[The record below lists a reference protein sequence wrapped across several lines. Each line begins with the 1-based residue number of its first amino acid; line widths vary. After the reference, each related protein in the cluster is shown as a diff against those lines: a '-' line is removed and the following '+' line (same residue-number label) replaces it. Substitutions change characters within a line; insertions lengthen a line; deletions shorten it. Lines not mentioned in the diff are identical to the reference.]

1 LDVVQELFGGA
12 MSDPSPTAH
21 RFNVSNNRRVR
32 MGIEAAAMRAGIVV
46 LAYVV
51 FCSNALAAPE
61 YAVDGLAVG
70 TQLNLGSASYQE
82 YKCSPSDQFDGLTWC
97 QKARSDKERRRSYIA
112 AYSLLHSRDGNILY
126 INRSQEPAF
135 FNPKA
140 VEVNIQRY
148 SHKIGESPRVMKM
161 PHRSGLPDGL
171 IAVWGKIALEPLDQE
186 SVKILA
192 DGKGPRKGL
201 LIDYLRDFARSAK
214 EGLPIYRIDGG
225 PGFIWAASFDQKGR
239 GTLRLAAVE
248 LSGFSPSS
256 DPAPILV
263 ESTAQTPP
271 SDPAPVLVETTAQ
284 TPPSDPAPVLVET
297 TAQTP
302 PSDPAPVLVET
313 TAQTPPS
320 DPAPVVVQATAQKD
334 QEQLPSELNQTVENL
349 RADLAIS
356 INKIAELE
364 KAKAEAERAAKQ
376 AEQAKLDAENAKQEV
391 ERARI
396 AEKMTSDA
404 LVAQV
409 QVRADKVAAGAK
421 SSRWENALYGSV
433 GGLIVVL
440 TASAIGFLMN
450 RHKASVSK
458 QQVWR
463 LRTKPIEA
471 SPHCQK
477 SEAEL
482 EPSLCRPE
490 IAISEAAF
498 ERELV
503 EKVATNAAGWG
514 DMIRKTISCALAGL
528 LTVVSAVAFLSGLLG
543 YWEPSSGVVV
553 LSLIFGFTIGV
564 MWLGSEVVGNFPYMG
579 PMASATKVHV
589 EADHC
594 DTKSAAREP
603 PQAGGSHRLATTL
616 G

>member
-1 LDVVQELFGGA
+1 
-12 MSDPSPTAH
+12 MSDPSPTTH
-21 RFNVSNNRRVR
+21 RFNASNNRRAR
-32 MGIEAAAMRAGIVV
+32 LRIRAAAMGAGIAV

-51 FCSNALAAPE
+51 LHGSAIAAPTE

-70 TQLNLGSASYQE
+70 SQLNFGSTSYRE

-97 QKARSDKERRRSYIA
+97 QKTRSDKERRRSYTA

-135 FNPKA
+135 FNAKEA
-140 VEVNIQRY
+140 EVNIQRY
-148 SHKIGESPRVMKM
+148 SRKIGESPRIMKM
-161 PHRSGLPDGL
+161 PHRGSLPDGL
-171 IAVWGKIALEPLDQE
+171 IAVWGKIMLEPLDQE
-186 SVKILA
+186 SIKILA

-201 LIDYLRDFARSAK
+201 LIDFLGNFARSAK

-225 PGFIWAASFDQKGR
+225 PGFIWAASFDQKER

-256 DPAPILV
+256 DPAP
-263 ESTAQTPP
+263 
-271 SDPAPVLVETTAQ
+271 VLVQTTAQ
-284 TPPSDPAPVLVET
+284 TPPSDPAPVLVQT

-302 PSDPAPVLVET
+302 PSDPAPAVVQAT
-313 TAQTPPS
+313 AQTSPSDPAPVVVQATAQTPPS
-320 DPAPVVVQATAQKD
+320 DPAPVVVQVTAQAD
-334 QEQLPSELNQTVENL
+334 QEQLPSELNQTVGHL
-349 RADLAIS
+349 QADLAIS

-376 AEQAKLDAENAKQEV
+376 AEQAKLDAENAKQQI

-404 LVAQV
+404 LVA

-440 TASAIGFLMN
+440 TACAIGFLMN

-458 QQVWR
+458 QQVWK
-463 LRTKPIEA
+463 LGTKPIEA
-471 SPHCQK
+471 LPRCQK

-482 EPSLCRPE
+482 EPSALSPE
-490 IAISEAAF
+490 SAIFEAAF

-503 EKVATNAAGWG
+503 EKVATNAAERG

-528 LTVVSAVAFLSGLLG
+528 LTVVSALAFLSGLLG

-553 LSLIFGFTIGV
+553 LSLIFGFTIVV
-564 MWLGSEVVGNFPYMG
+564 MWLGSEVSEIFRSGRRRRALLFIRPIINHP
-579 PMASATKVHV
+579 
-589 EADHC
+589 
-594 DTKSAAREP
+594 AAEKKMP
-603 PQAGGSHRLATTL
+603 A
-616 G
+616 

>member
-1 LDVVQELFGGA
+1 
-12 MSDPSPTAH
+12 MSDPSPTTH
-21 RFNVSNNRRVR
+21 RFDVSNNRRVR
-32 MGIEAAAMRAGIVV
+32 LRIGAAAMGLRIVV
-46 LAYVV
+46 FAYVV
-51 FCSNALAAPE
+51 LYGNAIAAPME
-61 YAVDGLAVG
+61 YAVDGVAVG
-70 TQLNLGSASYQE
+70 TQLNFDSASYRE

-97 QKARSDKERRRSYIA
+97 QKTRSDKERRRSYIA

-126 INRSQEPAF
+126 INRTQEPAF
-135 FNPKA
+135 LNPKE

-148 SHKIGESPRVMKM
+148 SRKIGESPRIMKM
-161 PHRSGLPDGL
+161 PHRGSLPDGL
-171 IAVWGKIALEPLDQE
+171 IAVWGKITLEPLDQE
-186 SVKILA
+186 SIKTLA
-192 DGKGPRKGL
+192 DGRNPRKGF
-201 LIDYLRDFARSAK
+201 LIDYLRDFTRSAK
-214 EGLPIYRIDGG
+214 QGLPIFRINGG
-225 PGFIWAASFDQKGR
+225 PGFIWAASFDQKER

-256 DPAPILV
+256 DPAPVVV
-263 ESTAQTPP
+263 ETTAQTPA

-284 TPPSDPAPVLVET
+284 TPASDPAPVVVET

-302 PSDPAPVLVET
+302 PSDPAPIVVEAT
-313 TAQTPPS
+313 VQT
-320 DPAPVVVQATAQKD
+320 D
-334 QEQLPSELNQTVENL
+334 QEQLPSELSQTVENL

-364 KAKAEAERAAKQ
+364 KAKAEAERAAEQ

-396 AEKMTSDA
+396 AERMTSNA
-404 LVAQV
+404 LVA

-421 SSRWENALYGSV
+421 SGRWENALYGSI

-440 TASAIGFLMN
+440 TALAIGFLMN
-450 RHKASVSK
+450 RHKASVWK
-458 QQVWR
+458 QPVWK
-463 LRTKPIEA
+463 LGTKPIET

-477 SEAEL
+477 SEAAL
-482 EPSLCRPE
+482 EPSALSPE
-490 IAISEAAF
+490 IAI
-498 ERELV
+498 
-503 EKVATNAAGWG
+503 ATNAAGWG

-543 YWEPSSGVVV
+543 YWDPSSVVV

-564 MWLGSEVVGNFPYMG
+564 MWLGSEVVGDFPGRTMSPYMG

-589 EADHC
+589 ESDHC
-594 DTKSAAREP
+594 DTKSAARKPTQE
-603 PQAGGSHRLATTL
+603 GGSHCLATTA

>member
-1 LDVVQELFGGA
+1 
-12 MSDPSPTAH
+12 MSDPSSTRYRFNAGDTRRARLRIEPTA
-21 RFNVSNNRRVR
+21 
-32 MGIEAAAMRAGIVV
+32 MMTGIVV
-46 LAYVV
+46 LAHAALIG
-51 FCSNALAAPE
+51 NAIAATE

-70 TQLNLGSASYQE
+70 TRLNFGSASYRE

-97 QKARSDKERRRSYIA
+97 QKTRTDKERRGPYIA
-112 AYSLLHSRDGNILY
+112 AYSLLHSKNGNLSY

-135 FNPKA
+135 FNPNEA
-140 VEVNIQRY
+140 ELNIQRY
-148 SHKIGESPRVMKM
+148 SRKLGESARILKM
-161 PHRSGLPDGL
+161 PHRSSLPDGV
-171 IAVWGKIALEPLDQE
+171 IAVWGKITLEPLDQE
-186 SVKILA
+186 SINTLA
-192 DGKGPRKGL
+192 NGKNPRKGF
-201 LIDYLRDFARSAK
+201 LIDYLRDFTRSAK
-214 EGLPIYRIDGG
+214 QGLPIFRINGG
-225 PGFIWAASFDQKGR
+225 PGFIWAASFDQKER

-256 DPAPILV
+256 DPAPV
-263 ESTAQTPP
+263 
-271 SDPAPVLVETTAQ
+271 VVETTAQ
-284 TPPSDPAPVLVET
+284 TPPSDPAPIVVEAT
-297 TAQTP
+297 VQT
-302 PSDPAPVLVET
+302 
-313 TAQTPPS
+313 
-320 DPAPVVVQATAQKD
+320 D
-334 QEQLPSELNQTVENL
+334 QEQLPSELSQTVENL

-364 KAKAEAERAAKQ
+364 KAKAEAERAAEQ

-396 AEKMTSDA
+396 AERMTSNA
-404 LVAQV
+404 LVA

-421 SSRWENALYGSV
+421 SGRWENALYGSV

-440 TASAIGFLMN
+440 TAFVIGLLMN
-450 RHKASVSK
+450 RRKASVWK
-458 QQVWR
+458 QPVWK
-463 LRTKPIEA
+463 LGIKPIET

-482 EPSLCRPE
+482 EPSALSPE
-490 IAISEAAF
+490 IAIFEAAF
-498 ERELV
+498 GPELV

-564 MWLGSEVVGNFPYMG
+564 MWLGSEVVRDFPERTMTPYMG

-589 EADHC
+589 ESDHC
-594 DTKSAAREP
+594 DTKSAARKPTQE
-603 PQAGGSHRLATTL
+603 GGSHRLATTP

>member
-1 LDVVQELFGGA
+1 
-12 MSDPSPTAH
+12 
-21 RFNVSNNRRVR
+21 
-32 MGIEAAAMRAGIVV
+32 MGAGIAV

-51 FCSNALAAPE
+51 LHGSAIAAPTE

-70 TQLNLGSASYQE
+70 SQLNFGSTSYRE

-97 QKARSDKERRRSYIA
+97 QKTRSDKERRRSYTA

-135 FNPKA
+135 FNAKEA
-140 VEVNIQRY
+140 EVNIQRY
-148 SHKIGESPRVMKM
+148 SRKIGESPRIMKM
-161 PHRSGLPDGL
+161 PHRGSLPDGL
-171 IAVWGKIALEPLDQE
+171 IAVWGKIMLEPLDQE
-186 SVKILA
+186 SIKILA

-201 LIDYLRDFARSAK
+201 LIDFLGNFARSAK

-225 PGFIWAASFDQKGR
+225 PGFIWAASFDQKER

-256 DPAPILV
+256 DPAP
-263 ESTAQTPP
+263 
-271 SDPAPVLVETTAQ
+271 VLVQ
-284 TPPSDPAPVLVET
+284 
-297 TAQTP
+297 
-302 PSDPAPVLVET
+302 T

-320 DPAPVVVQATAQKD
+320 DPAPVVVQATAQTPPSDPAPVVVQVTAQAD
-334 QEQLPSELNQTVENL
+334 QEQLPSELNQTVGHL
-349 RADLAIS
+349 QADLAIS

-376 AEQAKLDAENAKQEV
+376 AEQAKLDAENAKQQI

-404 LVAQV
+404 LVA

-440 TASAIGFLMN
+440 TACAIGFLMN

-458 QQVWR
+458 QQVWK
-463 LRTKPIEA
+463 LGTKPIEA
-471 SPHCQK
+471 LPRCQK

-482 EPSLCRPE
+482 KPSALSPE
-490 IAISEAAF
+490 SAIFEAAF

-503 EKVATNAAGWG
+503 EKVATNAAERG

-528 LTVVSAVAFLSGLLG
+528 LTVVSALAFLSGLLG

-553 LSLIFGFTIGV
+553 LSLIFGFTIVV
-564 MWLGSEVVGNFPYMG
+564 MWLGSEVSEIFRSGRRRRALLFIRPIINHP
-579 PMASATKVHV
+579 
-589 EADHC
+589 
-594 DTKSAAREP
+594 AAEKKMP
-603 PQAGGSHRLATTL
+603 A
-616 G
+616 

>member
-1 LDVVQELFGGA
+1 
-12 MSDPSPTAH
+12 MSDPSPTTH
-21 RFNVSNNRRVR
+21 RFNVSNNRRAR
-32 MGIEAAAMRAGIVV
+32 LRIRAAAMGAGIAV

-51 FCSNALAAPE
+51 LHGSAIAAPTE

-70 TQLNLGSASYQE
+70 SQLNFGSTSYRE

-97 QKARSDKERRRSYIA
+97 QKTRSDKERRRSYTA

-135 FNPKA
+135 FNAKEA
-140 VEVNIQRY
+140 EVNIQRY
-148 SHKIGESPRVMKM
+148 SRKIGESPRIMKM
-161 PHRSGLPDGL
+161 PHRGSLPDGL
-171 IAVWGKIALEPLDQE
+171 IAVWGKIMLEPLDQE
-186 SVKILA
+186 SIKILA

-201 LIDYLRDFARSAK
+201 LIDFLGNFARSAK

-225 PGFIWAASFDQKGR
+225 PGFIWAASFDQKER
-239 GTLRLAAVE
+239 GTLRLAAIE

-256 DPAPILV
+256 DPAPVLV
-263 ESTAQTPP
+263 QTTAQTPSSDPAPAVVQATAQTSP
-271 SDPAPVLVETTAQ
+271 SDPAPVVVQA
-284 TPPSDPAPVLVET
+284 
-297 TAQTP
+297 
-302 PSDPAPVLVET
+302 

-320 DPAPVVVQATAQKD
+320 DPAPVVVQVTAQAD
-334 QEQLPSELNQTVENL
+334 QEQLPSELNQTVEHL
-349 RADLAIS
+349 QADLAIS

-376 AEQAKLDAENAKQEV
+376 AEQAKLDAENAKQQI

-404 LVAQV
+404 LVA

-440 TASAIGFLMN
+440 TACAIGFLMN

-458 QQVWR
+458 QQVWK
-463 LRTKPIEA
+463 LGTKPIEA

-482 EPSLCRPE
+482 EPSALSPE
-490 IAISEAAF
+490 SAIFEAAF

-503 EKVATNAAGWG
+503 EKVATNAAERG

-528 LTVVSAVAFLSGLLG
+528 LTVVSALAFLSGLLG
-543 YWEPSSGVVV
+543 YWEPGSGVVV
-553 LSLIFGFTIGV
+553 LSLIFGFTIVV
-564 MWLGSEVVGNFPYMG
+564 MWLGSEVSEIFRSGRRRRALLFIRPIINHP
-579 PMASATKVHV
+579 
-589 EADHC
+589 
-594 DTKSAAREP
+594 AAEKKMP
-603 PQAGGSHRLATTL
+603 A
-616 G
+616 

>member
-1 LDVVQELFGGA
+1 MLFRDFSGKP
-12 MSDPSPTAH
+12 MSDPSPTTH
-21 RFNVSNNRRVR
+21 RFNVSNNRRAR
-32 MGIEAAAMRAGIVV
+32 LKIRAAAMGAGIVV
-46 LAYVV
+46 VAYVV
-51 FCSNALAAPE
+51 LYGSAIAAPTE

-70 TQLNLGSASYQE
+70 TQLNFGSTSYRE

-135 FNPKA
+135 FNAKEA
-140 VEVNIQRY
+140 EVNIQRY
-148 SHKIGESPRVMKM
+148 SRKIGESPRIMKM
-161 PHRSGLPDGL
+161 PHRGSLPDGL
-171 IAVWGKIALEPLDQE
+171 IAVWGKIMLEPLDQE
-186 SVKILA
+186 SIKILA

-201 LIDYLRDFARSAK
+201 LIDFLGNFARSAK

-225 PGFIWAASFDQKGR
+225 PGFIWAASFDQKER

-256 DPAPILV
+256 DPAPVLV
-263 ESTAQTPP
+263 QTTAQTPPSDPAPAVVQATAQTSPSDPAPVVVQATAQTPP
-271 SDPAPVLVETTAQ
+271 SDPAPVLVQVTAQ
-284 TPPSDPAPVLVET
+284 G
-297 TAQTP
+297 
-302 PSDPAPVLVET
+302 
-313 TAQTPPS
+313 
-320 DPAPVVVQATAQKD
+320 D
-334 QEQLPSELNQTVENL
+334 QEQLPSELNQTVEHL
-349 RADLAIS
+349 QADLAIS

-376 AEQAKLDAENAKQEV
+376 AEEAKLDAENAKQQI

-404 LVAQV
+404 LVA

-440 TASAIGFLMN
+440 TACAIGFLMN

-458 QQVWR
+458 QQVWK
-463 LRTKPIEA
+463 LGTKPIEA

-482 EPSLCRPE
+482 EPSALSPE
-490 IAISEAAF
+490 IAIFEAAF

-503 EKVATNAAGWG
+503 EKVATNAAERG
-514 DMIRKTISCALAGL
+514 DIIRKTISCALAGL
-528 LTVVSAVAFLSGLLG
+528 LTVVSALAFLSGLLG

-553 LSLIFGFTIGV
+553 LSLIFGFTIVV
-564 MWLGSEVVGNFPYMG
+564 MWLGSEVSEIFR
-579 PMASATKVHV
+579 SARRRRALLFIRPIINHPAAETKMP
-589 EADHC
+589 A
-594 DTKSAAREP
+594 
-603 PQAGGSHRLATTL
+603 
-616 G
+616 

>member
-1 LDVVQELFGGA
+1 
-12 MSDPSPTAH
+12 
-21 RFNVSNNRRVR
+21 
-32 MGIEAAAMRAGIVV
+32 MGAGIVV
-46 LAYVV
+46 FAYVV
-51 FCSNALAAPE
+51 LYGNAIAAPTE

-70 TQLNLGSASYQE
+70 TQLNFGSASYRE

-97 QKARSDKERRRSYIA
+97 QKTRSDKERRRSYIA

-126 INRSQEPAF
+126 INRTQEPAF
-135 FNPKA
+135 FNPKE

-148 SHKIGESPRVMKM
+148 SRKIGESPRIMKM
-161 PHRSGLPDGL
+161 PHRGSLPDGL
-171 IAVWGKIALEPLDQE
+171 IAVWGKITLEPLDQE
-186 SVKILA
+186 SIKTLA
-192 DGKGPRKGL
+192 DGKNPRKGF
-201 LIDYLRDFARSAK
+201 LIDYLRDFTRSAK
-214 EGLPIYRIDGG
+214 QGLPIYRIDGG
-225 PGFIWAASFDQKGR
+225 PGFIWAASFDQKER

-248 LSGFSPSS
+248 LSGFSPPSDPTPVVVETMAQTPSS
-256 DPAPILV
+256 DPAPVIV
-263 ESTAQTPP
+263 ETTAQTPA
-271 SDPAPVLVETTAQ
+271 SDSAPVVVETTAQ
-284 TPPSDPAPVLVET
+284 TPPF
-297 TAQTP
+297 
-302 PSDPAPVLVET
+302 
-313 TAQTPPS
+313 
-320 DPAPVVVQATAQKD
+320 DPAPVVVQAAAQTD
-334 QEQLPSELNQTVENL
+334 QEQLPSELSQTVENL

-376 AEQAKLDAENAKQEV
+376 AEQARLDTENAKQEV
-391 ERARI
+391 ERARV

-404 LVAQV
+404 LVA

-440 TASAIGFLMN
+440 TASAIGFLLN
-450 RHKASVSK
+450 RPKASVSR
-458 QQVWR
+458 QQVR
-463 LRTKPIEA
+463 KRGTKPIEA

-482 EPSLCRPE
+482 EPSALSPE
-490 IAISEAAF
+490 IAIFEAAF

-528 LTVVSAVAFLSGLLG
+528 LTVVSALAFVSGLLG

-553 LSLIFGFTIGV
+553 LSLIFCFTIGV
-564 MWLGSEVVGNFPYMG
+564 MWLGSEVVGDSPEWTMTPYMG

-589 EADHC
+589 EANHC

-603 PQAGGSHRLATTL
+603 TQGGGSHRLATTL

>member
-1 LDVVQELFGGA
+1 
-12 MSDPSPTAH
+12 
-21 RFNVSNNRRVR
+21 
-32 MGIEAAAMRAGIVV
+32 MGAGIVV
-46 LAYVV
+46 FACAVLYG
-51 FCSNALAAPE
+51 NAIAAPME

-70 TQLNLGSASYQE
+70 TQLNFGSASYRE

-97 QKARSDKERRRSYIA
+97 QKTRSDKERRRSYIA

-126 INRSQEPAF
+126 INRTQEPAF
-135 FNPKA
+135 FNPKE

-148 SHKIGESPRVMKM
+148 SRNIGESPRIMKM
-161 PHRSGLPDGL
+161 PHRGSLPDGL
-171 IAVWGKIALEPLDQE
+171 IAVWGKITLEPLDQD
-186 SVKILA
+186 SIKTLA
-192 DGKGPRKGL
+192 DGKNPRKGF
-201 LIDYLRDFARSAK
+201 LIDYLRDFTRSAK
-214 EGLPIYRIDGG
+214 QGLPIYRIDGG
-225 PGFIWAASFDQKGR
+225 PGFIWAASFDQKER

-256 DPAPILV
+256 DPAPV
-263 ESTAQTPP
+263 
-271 SDPAPVLVETTAQ
+271 VVETTAQ
-284 TPPSDPAPVLVET
+284 TPASDPAPIVVET

-302 PSDPAPVLVET
+302 ASDPAPVVVET
-313 TAQTPPS
+313 TAQTPAS
-320 DPAPVVVQATAQKD
+320 DPAPVVVQATAQID
-334 QEQLPSELNQTVENL
+334 QEQLPSELSQTVENL

-396 AEKMTSDA
+396 AEKMTSNA
-404 LVAQV
+404 LVA

-450 RHKASVSK
+450 RPKARISR
-458 QQVWR
+458 QQVR
-463 LRTKPIEA
+463 KLGTKPIEA

-482 EPSLCRPE
+482 EPSALLPE
-490 IAISEAAF
+490 IAIFEAAF

-528 LTVVSAVAFLSGLLG
+528 LTVVSALAFVSGLLG

-564 MWLGSEVVGNFPYMG
+564 MWLGSEVVGDFPEWTMSRCSPSTHPKYQRIG
-579 PMASATKVHV
+579 GLIH
-589 EADHC
+589 DH
-594 DTKSAAREP
+594 R
-603 PQAGGSHRLATTL
+603 
-616 G
+616 